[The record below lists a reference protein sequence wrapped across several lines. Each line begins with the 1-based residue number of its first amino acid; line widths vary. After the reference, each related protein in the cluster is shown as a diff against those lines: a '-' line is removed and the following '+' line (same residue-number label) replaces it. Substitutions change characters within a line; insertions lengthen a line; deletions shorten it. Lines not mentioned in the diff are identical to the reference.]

1 MKEIGAYLNFDGNC
15 RQAMEFY
22 KRCLGGELF
31 TMAFSEMPG
40 ELPKEIRQ
48 MKDRLMHASLTK
60 GSLRLM
66 ASDTMPGMD
75 FRPGNN
81 FAIHVQCDAAQE
93 AEKLFA
99 AFNEGGK
106 VIMPLQE
113 TFWAARYGMLVDKFG
128 IQWMFNVERLGGAG
142 V

>member
-22 KRCLGGELF
+22 QRCLGGELF

-40 ELPKEIRQ
+40 ELPKQ
-48 MKDRLMHASLTK
+48 MQQAKDRLVHASLAK

-66 ASDTMPGMD
+66 ASDTMPGTE

-81 FAIHVQCDAAQE
+81 FAIHIQCDSPAE
-93 AEKLFA
+93 ADKLFA
-99 AFNEGGK
+99 AFSEGGK
-106 VIMPLQE
+106 PIMPLQE
-113 TFWAARYGMLVDKFG
+113 TFWAARYGMLVDQFG
-128 IQWMFNVERLGGAG
+128 IHWMFNVEKTAS
-142 V
+142 